1 MATIAENLQT
11 IQNIKQDIK
20 TAIENKGVTVGD
32 SSFTDYPTLINNI
45 PQENTG
51 GGTGGGTGSSLV
63 SPYFSPEELL
73 VIKANWGYD
82 PTNNIN
88 YDIKEIN
95 SFIVTY
101 KYDGIVAKSPN
112 TGEPLIENY
121 FFDSDRWE
129 WRYITDA
136 NGNNYLTP
144 INSVIESILYNDDYR
159 IIYNGSIIQ
168 NQMGKLCQN
177 STREIYLNDIYG
189 NGLPFIYYCD
199 DTDTYELNSWD
210 ITDPVDGG
218 YIREFYPMVVHSQA
232 VGEDTYINDF
242 YNTFKGTKNFDSIYT
257 YGGSNANLS
266 IGENQKPIFCNHW
279 FKSDTYDG
287 FSIYQYSY
295 PMFIAPV
302 MEFGNMYIYNGLN
315 LNHPLIK
322 KITIGDISN
331 GSISFRGNKQLEEV
345 NIKSVRNFEYLFEEC
360 SNLKKINNIN
370 MGGVSYVG
378 MWDLSNCVS
387 LTDVGG
393 FQDLGRNF
401 GNSTNTLGLDQ
412 CPNLSKQSI
421 INIFKSV
428 YDRTNT
434 ATTKIRITYD
444 MNNLLSEE
452 DIAIVTNK
460 GWIVE
465 IV

>member
-11 IQNIKQDIK
+11 IINIKADIK
-20 TAIENKGVTVGD
+20 TAIENKGVDMSNTPFTEYSTKID
-32 SSFTDYPTLINNI
+32 EISS
-45 PQENTG
+45 G
-51 GGTGGGTGSSLV
+51 GESGSSLV

-82 PTNNIN
+82 PIHNIN
-88 YDIKEIN
+88 YDVKEVN

-144 INSVIESILYNDDYR
+144 TNSVIESILYNDDYR
-159 IIYNGSIIQ
+159 ITYNGSIIQ
-168 NQMGKLCQN
+168 EQMGKLCQN

-189 NGLPFIYYCD
+189 NSLPLIYYYD
-199 DTDTYELNSWD
+199 DTNTYELNSLD
-210 ITDPVDGG
+210 ITDPVNGG
-218 YIREFYPMVVHSQA
+218 IISNFYPMTVHSQA
-232 VGEDTYINDF
+232 VGGDFNINELYI
-242 YNTFKGTKNFDSIYT
+242 TFNGTKNFDSIYT
-257 YGGSNANLS
+257 YGGSGANLS
-266 IGENQKPIFCNHW
+266 IEENQKPIFCNYW
-279 FKSDTYDG
+279 FKCDTYDG
-287 FSIYQYSY
+287 FSYYYYYY

-302 MEFGNMYIYNGLN
+302 MEFGNMYIYNGFYLN
-315 LNHPLIK
+315 NTLIK
-322 KITIGDISN
+322 KVTIGNVIS
-331 GSISFRGNKQLEEV
+331 GNIYFQNNTQLEEV
-345 NIKSVRNFEYLFEEC
+345 NIKSVRNFEYLFEGC

-370 MGGVSYVG
+370 MSGVTYVG

-401 GNSTNTLGLDQ
+401 GYNTCTLGLDQ

-434 ATTKIRITYD
+434 STTKIIITYD

-460 GWIVE
+460 SWIVE

>member
-11 IQNIKQDIK
+11 IINIKADIK
-20 TAIENKGVTVGD
+20 TAIENKGVDMSNTPFTEYSTKID
-32 SSFTDYPTLINNI
+32 EISS
-45 PQENTG
+45 G
-51 GGTGGGTGSSLV
+51 GKSGSSLV
-63 SPYFSPEELL
+63 SPYFSPEKLL
-73 VIKANWGYD
+73 VIKDNWGYD
-82 PTNNIN
+82 PISYIYYDVKEVNN
-88 YDIKEIN
+88 
-95 SFIVTY
+95 FMVTY

-121 FFDSDRWE
+121 FFDSDRLE

-144 INSVIESILYNDDYR
+144 TNSVIESMLYNDDYR
-159 IIYNGSIIQ
+159 ITYNGSIIQ
-168 NQMGKLCQN
+168 EKMGKLCQN
-177 STREIYLNDIYG
+177 SSGEIYLNDIYG
-189 NGLPFIYYCD
+189 NSLPSIYID
-199 DTDTYELNSWD
+199 NTNTYELDSWD
-210 ITDPVDGG
+210 ITDPVNGSI
-218 YIREFYPMVVHSQA
+218 IREFYPMVVHSQA
-232 VGEDTYINDF
+232 VGEDNYINDF

-257 YGGSNANLS
+257 YGGSSPILS
-266 IGENQKPIFCNHW
+266 IEENQKPIFCNHW
-279 FKSDTYDG
+279 FKSETYE
-287 FSIYQYSY
+287 SYSVYQYNY

-302 MEFGNMYIYNGLN
+302 MEFGNMIIFDSLN

-322 KITIGDISN
+322 KVTIGDIFD
-331 GSISFRGNKQLEEV
+331 GRISFRDNKQLEEV

-370 MGGVSYVG
+370 MSAVTYVG
-378 MWDLSNCVS
+378 MWDLAYCVS

-401 GNSTNTLGLDQ
+401 GYNTCTLGLDQ

-434 ATTKIRITYD
+434 STTKIRITYN